1 MSMKKLVC
9 LVSFGLFG
17 FSMFTGDFAL
27 EAQSQVA
34 KRKWSHRKKDAV
46 IGGAAG
52 AATGAIVSKNK
63 TKGAVIGGAVGA
75 TAGYLH
81 GKRKDRREGTKN

>member
-9 LVSFGLFG
+9 LVSFSLFG
-17 FSMFTGDFAL
+17 FSMITGEFSS

-34 KRKWSHRKKDAV
+34 KRKWSHRKKEAV

-52 AATGAIVSKNK
+52 ATTGAIVSKNK
-63 TKGAVIGGAVGA
+63 TKGAVIGGAIGA

-81 GKRKDRREGTKN
+81 GKRKDRREGTRH